1 MDVSEPEEVPMEV
14 VGVLMRMGM
23 VMVLVDLRV
32 AAAVI
37 LLGHAPYWVPR

>member
-14 VGVLMRMGM
+14 VGVLMRM